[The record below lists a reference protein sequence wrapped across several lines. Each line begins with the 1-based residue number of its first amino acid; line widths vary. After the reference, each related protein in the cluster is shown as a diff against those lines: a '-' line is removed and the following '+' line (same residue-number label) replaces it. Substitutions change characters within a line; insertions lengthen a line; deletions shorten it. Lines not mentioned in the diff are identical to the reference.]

1 MKFIYEKQEEKKT
14 LTLND
19 VEDNQ
24 FFVCADGY
32 LCQKIGSESY
42 ITIADEEGCPCSGYY
57 RNNTDTPIARL
68 LPIVRKIEF

>member
-19 VEDNQ
+19 VENNQ
-24 FFVCADGY
+24 FFVDADGY

-42 ITIADEEGCPCSGYY
+42 ITIADEEGYPCCGYY
-57 RNNTDTPIARL
+57 RVNPEKSIARL
-68 LPIVRKIEF
+68 LPIVEKIEF

>member
-1 MKFIYEKQEEKKT
+1 MKFIYEKQEEKKE

-32 LCQKIGSESY
+32 LCQKIGGESFM
-42 ITIADEEGCPCSGYY
+42 TIADEEGYPSCGYFSDFASV
-57 RNNTDTPIARL
+57 RITRL
-68 LPIVRKIEF
+68 LPRVEKIEF